1 MSTTEP
7 STATSSGSAKNSA
20 TSTESSTP
28 SKRSTASGTGTT
40 KPDGRRAEGWRAVAR
55 SRIARIIFIWN
66 FAGLAFLIVGVL
78 LLTEMRAGLTQAQ
91 FRNLRTQGELITN
104 LLIETGT
111 VEGNEGNPNPY
122 VNEPAVRAVLKRI
135 LPPIAEGERAGVGRP
150 RVRMFA
156 PNGRLIADSDVIYD
170 HLVETPLTDL
180 DDQPTIRERV
190 QRAAERVEY
199 LRLTPWRPTATLDEE
214 RARAL
219 AGEIARGE
227 RLNERG
233 ERVVSVTLP
242 VRRVQ
247 QVVGTVTIES
257 ADVERILVAERA
269 SMLPF
274 MLGAAI
280 AIFLSSLLLALFIA
294 FPLERLA
301 LAADRLRLTGATR
314 LKLPEVSR
322 RKDEIGALA
331 HSLEAMTGALADRI
345 DANERFAADVSHE
358 IKNPLASI
366 KSAVESARAARD
378 QDQQNRMLG
387 IVAQDVGRLDR
398 LITDIARASR
408 IEAET
413 ARGDLDRVDLGAMLR
428 DLASAYA
435 APPDDEEHAH
445 VVFQGPTPEG
455 AVVLGLAGP
464 LGQVFRNLIDNAR
477 SFSPEGGRVTISV
490 DVARA
495 KDGSIV
501 RAVVEDEGPGI
512 PEENLETVFER
523 FYTQRPKGAAFGGNS
538 GLGLSIARQI
548 VTAHEGRIYAQ
559 NRAEGGARLVVELPL
574 AAAPRP

>member
-1 MSTTEP
+1 M
-7 STATSSGSAKNSA
+7 
-20 TSTESSTP
+20 SSTR

-40 KPDGRRAEGWRAVAR
+40 KPERPRAEGLRAIAR

-111 VEGNEGNPNPY
+111 IEGTEANPNPY

-135 LPPIAEGERAGVGRP
+135 LPPIAEGARPGVGRP

-156 PNGRLIADSDVIYD
+156 PDGRLIADSDVIYD
-170 HLVETPLTDL
+170 RLVETPLPDIG
-180 DDQPTIRERV
+180 DQPTIQERV
-190 QRAAERVEY
+190 QQAAERVEY
-199 LRLTPWRPTATLDEE
+199 LRLTPWRPTASLEEE

-219 AGEIARGE
+219 VGEIARSE

-269 SMLPF
+269 SMIPF
-274 MLGAAI
+274 VIGASI

-294 FPLERLA
+294 RPIERLA
-301 LAADRLRLTGATR
+301 VAADRLRLTGATR
-314 LKLPEVSR
+314 LKLPDVTK
-322 RKDEIGALA
+322 RKDEIGALG

-366 KSAVESARAARD
+366 KSAVESARAAKD
-378 QDQQNRMLG
+378 HDGQNRMLA

-413 ARGDLDRVDLGAMLR
+413 ARGDLERIDLGAMLH
-428 DLASAYA
+428 DLTAAYA
-435 APPDDEEHAH
+435 APPDEEEHVH
-445 VVFQGPTPEG
+445 VEFKGPKPEG
-455 AVVLGLAGP
+455 ALVLGQAGP

-477 SFSPEGGRVTISV
+477 SFSPEGGHVTISV
-490 DVARA
+490 DVPR
-495 KDGSIV
+495 GGQVV
-501 RAVVEDEGPGI
+501 RATVEDEGPGI
-512 PEENLETVFER
+512 PAENLETVFER

-559 NRAEGGARLVVELPL
+559 NRIEGGARLVVELPL
-574 AAAPRP
+574 TGAPRP

>member
-1 MSTTEP
+1 
-7 STATSSGSAKNSA
+7 
-20 TSTESSTP
+20 
-28 SKRSTASGTGTT
+28 
-40 KPDGRRAEGWRAVAR
+40 
-55 SRIARIIFIWN
+55 
-66 FAGLAFLIVGVL
+66 VL
-78 LLTEMRAGLTQAQ
+78 LLTEMRAGLTEAQ

-111 VEGNEGNPNPY
+111 VEGDPTPY
-122 VNEPAVRAVLKRI
+122 VNEWAVRAVLKRI
-135 LPPIAEGERAGVGRP
+135 LPPIAEGARPGVGRP

-156 PNGRLIADSDVIYD
+156 PDGRLIADSDVIYD
-170 HLVETPLTDL
+170 RLVETPLPDL
-180 DDQPTIRERV
+180 SDQPSIQERV

-199 LRLTPWRPTATLDEE
+199 LRLTPWRPTASLEEE

-219 AGEIARGE
+219 QGEIARSE

-269 SMLPF
+269 SMIPF
-274 MLGAAI
+274 VLGATI

-301 LAADRLRLTGATR
+301 IAADRLRLTGATR
-314 LKLPEVSR
+314 LKLPDVSK

-366 KSAVESARAARD
+366 KSAVESARSAKD
-378 QDQQNRMLG
+378 QEQQSRMLG

-413 ARGDLDRVDLGAMLR
+413 ARGDLERVDLGAMLQ
-428 DLASAYA
+428 DLGAAYA
-435 APPDDEEHAH
+435 APPDEAEHVH
-445 VVFQGPTPEG
+445 VLFRGPKPEG
-455 AVVLGLAGP
+455 AIVFGQSGP

-477 SFSPEGGRVTISV
+477 SFSPEGGRVMLSV
-490 DVARA
+490 DVSRT
-495 KDGSIV
+495 KDGPVV
-501 RAVVEDEGPGI
+501 RAIVEDEGPGI
-512 PEENLETVFER
+512 PPENLETVFER

-548 VTAHEGRIYAQ
+548 VTAHEGRVYAQ
-559 NRAEGGARLVVELPL
+559 NRTEGGARLVVELPL
-574 AAAPRP
+574 AGAPRP